1 VAFGAGATQHFLK
14 ALTYDHR
21 DMPRIEWR
29 SFLDDTE
36 VDLYALVVVE
46 PVHTTREFWRSR
58 GWAEL
63 EDLDEEISLGL
74 ELLRGHMQIDVM
86 NPDHRAPFVLAYLVT
101 SRRVGRRPL
110 ARDGSGC
117 SICVSHRRR
126 SSKRPISS
134 LQCRSAAAWS

>member
-1 VAFGAGATQHFLK
+1 VPKLPAVASGIPTIGDGARSLGAVAFGAGATQHFLK

-63 EDLDEEISLGL
+63 ADLDEEISLGQVERSVANAHPTRDL
-74 ELLRGHMQIDVM
+74 
-86 NPDHRAPFVLAYLVT
+86 
-101 SRRVGRRPL
+101 VGRACSWLRFL
-110 ARDGSGC
+110 A
-117 SICVSHRRR
+117 
-126 SSKRPISS
+126 SSR
-134 LQCRSAAAWS
+134 QT